1 MTSPVCPDT
10 PGEQLACY
18 LAGAL
23 PIQEEREVLRRL
35 NTDWPEGEAALREY
49 EEGLLA
55 LAHSIPEVQ
64 PPGALK
70 VEILLMLPVQKQAD
84 ATTSQPPAGITF
96 RLHAQDIF
104 RPTSYPGISIR
115 LLHLNHQARRF
126 TALLKMEPGARYPD
140 HHHDS
145 EEECLVLE
153 GSLMVGD
160 HRMEA
165 GDYQFCEA
173 HSDHVEQW
181 SETGALLYLTA
192 PISLLK

>member
-1 MTSPVCPDT
+1 MISPVCPDT
-10 PGEQLACY
+10 PGELLACY

-23 PIQEEREVLRRL
+23 PVQEEREVLCRL
-35 NTDWPEGEAALREY
+35 EAGWPEGEAALREY
-49 EEGLLA
+49 EQGLLA

-70 VEILLMLPVQKQAD
+70 VEILSMLPSKQHAD
-84 ATTSQPPAGITF
+84 DVKSLPLAGITF
-96 RLHAQDIF
+96 RSQQQGKFL
-104 RPTSYPGISIR
+104 PTPYPGISIR
-115 LLHLNHQARRF
+115 LLHRNNQARKF
-126 TALLKMEPGARYPD
+126 TALLKLEPGARYPS
-140 HHHDS
+140 HHHDG

-165 GDYQFCEA
+165 GDYQHCEA

-192 PISLLK
+192 PMSLLK